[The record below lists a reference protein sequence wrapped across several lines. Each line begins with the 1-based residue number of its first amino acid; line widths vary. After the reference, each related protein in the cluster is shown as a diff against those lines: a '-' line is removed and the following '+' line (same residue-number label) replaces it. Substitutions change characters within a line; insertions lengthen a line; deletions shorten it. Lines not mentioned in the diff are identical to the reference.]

1 MEKVENIKNLN
12 QVTVSLYSN
21 TLRPRQEGPCVQ
33 CCLFKGSILA
43 LVQPHSTP
51 MAYRDHRAK
60 GPCAPGPMQLLLKH
74 TLGTQDP
81 SHPAT

>member
-21 TLRPRQEGPCVQ
+21 TLRPRQEGPCIQ

-43 LVQPHSTP
+43 LIQPHSTP
-51 MAYRDHRAK
+51 WHTEITGSRGHVHQ
-60 GPCAPGPMQLLLKH
+60 GPCNL
-74 TLGTQDP
+74 
-81 SHPAT
+81 S